1 MAYRDM
7 WWPRPSKPR
16 PAKGGIR
23 SRSRRGA
30 FGESWWARRWIEVL
44 EGFPIGARLGRG
56 RSYARKGQVLDIEVE
71 PGEVTARVQGS
82 RPTPYRVTVG
92 LPTLSEAERRAVA
105 RELARHTQLAAGLL
119 AGEMPPELEEVFLE
133 AGSPLFPQEVGDLET
148 ACSCP
153 DWSNPCKH
161 IAAVYYLVAE
171 ELDRNPFLLLRLR
184 GFRRRDLVEA
194 TGGALG
200 EAVGERV
207 GSGVPAGSSE
217 EREVGRGDH
226 GQEPPGREPEA
237 TEAGPETGK
246 AAREASTL
254 PSEPRAFWDGVEE
267 EEKTGAEGGHGREGA
282 AGEEAAGE
290 DMPGEQAAGEAMAG
304 DEAAGKEDESDE
316 DGREGD
322 RKTAGTGAEARDA
335 AGVHVRSLGRIPFWR
350 GDDDPSPILEEM
362 CRKAVPLG
370 LEILVGPEE

>member
-7 WWPRPSKPR
+7 WWPPPSKPR

-56 RSYARKGQVLDIEVE
+56 RSYARKGQVLDIDVE
-71 PGEVTARVQGS
+71 PGTVTARVQGS
-82 RPTPYRVTVG
+82 RRAPYRVTVA
-92 LPTLSEAERRAVA
+92 LPTLSEADRQAVA

-133 AGSPLFPQEVGDLET
+133 AGAPLFPQEVGDLET

-184 GFRRRDLVEA
+184 GFRRRDLVKA
-194 TGGALG
+194 TGEKTGARPG
-200 EAVGERV
+200 EKAEEKTEEGAGETAGAVAAVG
-207 GSGVPAGSSE
+207 GSAVA
-217 EREVGRGDH
+217 EREKGAAGDH
-226 GQEPPGREPEA
+226 HEEPA
-237 TEAGPETGK
+237 
-246 AAREASTL
+246 EASL
-254 PSEPRAFWDGVEE
+254 PADPQGFWDGVEE

-290 DMPGEQAAGEAMAG
+290 DMSGEQAAGEAMAG

>member
-7 WWPRPSKPR
+7 WWPPPSKPR

-82 RPTPYRVTVG
+82 RRAPYRVTVG
-92 LPTLSEAERRAVA
+92 LPTLSEEDRRAVA
-105 RELARHTQLAAGLL
+105 QELARHAQLAAGLL
-119 AGEMPPELEEVFLE
+119 AGEMPPELEEAFLE
-133 AGSPLFPQEVGDLET
+133 AGAPLFPEQVGDLET

-194 TGGALG
+194 TGEETGARAG
-200 EAVGERV
+200 EKAEEKTEEGAGETAGVVPAVG
-207 GSGVPAGSSE
+207 GSAVAEEEKGAAGGHDEEPA
-217 EREVGRGDH
+217 
-226 GQEPPGREPEA
+226 
-237 TEAGPETGK
+237 
-246 AAREASTL
+246 EASL
-254 PSEPRAFWDGVEE
+254 PADPQGFWDGVEE
-267 EEKTGAEGGHGREGA
+267 EAEPAGEEQSPETPGAGSA
-282 AGEEAAGE
+282 QGEEAA
-290 DMPGEQAAGEAMAG
+290 A
-304 DEAAGKEDESDE
+304 
-316 DGREGD
+316 
-322 RKTAGTGAEARDA
+322 
-335 AGVHVRSLGRIPFWR
+335 VHLRSLGRIPFWR
-350 GDDDPSPILEEM
+350 GDDEPGPVLEEM
-362 CRKAVPLG
+362 CRNALPLG